1 MFGRITGLLY
11 NEGGG
16 GGGGNGFYARVTDI
30 ITDSNHPRYEDQQQT
45 LGLYG
50 VFFKPIGD
58 ALGGTADDIDEN
70 QFFAYCQRDTIVRLP
85 VIGEIVEIY
94 GGPDWDRTTDAS
106 EGRDYWRT
114 IVNIWNH
121 PNHNASTIEEPDFGD
136 DFKEST
142 KVNPLQLFP
151 GDALIEGR
159 HGNTIRLGGTNF
171 DTNPFSEEDNNGSPF
186 VILRTGQKEADDSIE
201 TVVED
206 PNEDKS
212 SIYMMSDHTVKLEQA
227 HEKRDAFEDEPEK
240 ADTHKGPQVI
250 VNSGRLYFNARDE
263 GAFISAKEMIGLN
276 SKVIGIDSDDY
287 IGMDSKKIYLG
298 SGAFDEDEPALKG
311 ETTTTWLDDLVSL
324 LESLAKTLATS
335 PPAPAEL
342 YTAKLVKEGGSLL
355 KQLPRLKQIL
365 KQLHSKK
372 VFIDKK

>member
-1 MFGRITGLLY
+1 MFGRIASLY
-11 NEGGG
+11 DSISSELSSADS
-16 GGGGNGFYARVTDI
+16 FYARVTDI
-30 ITDSNHPRYEDQQQT
+30 ISDSNHPSYEEYGQT

-50 VFFKPIGD
+50 VFFRP
-58 ALGGTADDIDEN
+58 LNSYLPDDSDTKV
-70 QFFAYCQRDTIVRLP
+70 FFAYCQRNVTTSLP
-85 VIGEIVEIY
+85 VVGEIVEIM
-94 GGPDWDRTTDAS
+94 GGPS
-106 EGRDYWRT
+106 ENRDLSSTESKDYWRR

-121 PNHNASTIEEPDFGD
+121 PHHNASPLGDEDPDFGKY
-136 DFKEST
+136 FEEKLT
-142 KVNPLQLFP
+142 TNPLQLFP
-151 GDALIEGR
+151 GDASIEGR

-171 DTNPFSEEDNNGSPF
+171 DTNPFSEDDNNGSPF
-186 VILRTGQKEADDSIE
+186 IILKSGQKEADDSIE

-212 SIYMMSDHTVKLEQA
+212 SIYMMSDHKVELEQA

-240 ADTHKGPQVI
+240 ADTHKGPQVLI
-250 VNSGRLYFNARDE
+250 NSGRLYFNARDE

-298 SGAFDEDEPALKG
+298 KDAFDEDEPALKG
-311 ETTTTWLDDLVSL
+311 ETTTTWLEDLVSL
-324 LESLAKTLATS
+324 LEALAKTMATS